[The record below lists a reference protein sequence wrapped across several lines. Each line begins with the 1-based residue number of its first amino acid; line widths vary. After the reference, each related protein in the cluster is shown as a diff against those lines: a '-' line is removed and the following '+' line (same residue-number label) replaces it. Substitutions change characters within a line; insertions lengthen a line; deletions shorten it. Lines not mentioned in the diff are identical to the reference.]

1 MYKKFNI
8 VLALYFSIL
17 VSYLFVLP
25 IFGLDLSVPKLDE
38 DILKISAKYGYAYN
52 SEMSTLNISVLSTG
66 IILLLCSIILMF
78 FRIKYSNYA
87 FVTSIFVLYFSY
99 FTEDKS
105 LIVLTNVEDVFEYT
119 LAFMEGMIVTLIL
132 FNDDIGFPKI
142 VRQT

>member
-1 MYKKFNI
+1 
-8 VLALYFSIL
+8 
-17 VSYLFVLP
+17 
-25 IFGLDLSVPKLDE
+25 
-38 DILKISAKYGYAYN
+38 
-52 SEMSTLNISVLSTG
+52 
-66 IILLLCSIILMF
+66 MF

>member
-1 MYKKFNI
+1 
-8 VLALYFSIL
+8 

-87 FVTSIFVLYFSY
+87 FVTSIFVFYFSY

-105 LIVLTNVEDVFEYT
+105 LIFFTNVEDVFEYT

-142 VRQT
+142 GRQT